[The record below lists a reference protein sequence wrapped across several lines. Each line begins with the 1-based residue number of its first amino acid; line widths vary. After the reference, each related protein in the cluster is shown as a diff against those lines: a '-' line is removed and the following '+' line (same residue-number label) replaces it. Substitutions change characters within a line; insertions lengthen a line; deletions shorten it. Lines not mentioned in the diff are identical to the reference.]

1 MSAYFVIPDSFTADG
16 DKSISLDN
24 NFNITRQKTER
35 INEFGDNYF
44 SSVPLG
50 PSIRTMQ
57 CSLSNRP
64 TTEINLVESYFN
76 SLAGGLVNNLT
87 VDNTSID
94 AVVEKFNKNY
104 LNGEVHTLSFS
115 LREVKR

>member
-1 MSAYFVIPDSFTADG
+1 MSAYFVIPNSFTADG

-24 NFNITRQKTER
+24 NFTITRQKKER
-35 INEFGDNYF
+35 IAEFGDNYF

-50 PSIRTMQ
+50 PGIRTLQ

-64 TTEINLVESYFN
+64 TSEIDLVESYFN
-76 SLAGGLVNNLT
+76 NLAGGLVNGLV
-87 VDNTSID
+87 VDDVSIN

-104 LNGEVHTLSFS
+104 LNGEVYSLSFS

>member
-1 MSAYFVIPDSFTADG
+1 MAAYFVIPNSFTGTG
-16 DKSISLDN
+16 DVSVSLDN
-24 NFNITRQKTER
+24 NFTITRQKKER
-35 INEFGDNYF
+35 ISEFGDNYF

-50 PSIRTMQ
+50 PGIRILQ

-64 TTEINLVESYFN
+64 TSEVDLVESYFN
-76 SLAGGLVNNLT
+76 SLAGGLVNGLLI
-87 VDNTSID
+87 DGTSIN

-104 LNGEVHTLSFS
+104 LNGEVYSLGFS

>member
-1 MSAYFVIPDSFTADG
+1 MSAYFVIPNSFTADG
-16 DKSISLDN
+16 DKTIPLDN

-35 INEFGDNYF
+35 ISEFGDNYF

-50 PSIRTMQ
+50 PGIRTMQ

-76 SLAGGLVNNLT
+76 SIAGGLVNGLKI
-87 VDNTSID
+87 DNVSIN

-104 LNGEVHTLSFS
+104 LNGEVYTLGFT